1 MSCCLQVTFLS
12 ASLSYPSI
20 RERRQAERPAVR
32 RTHDFRAVARTHYKN
47 ANEVINYRKKKEKC
61 NAVDSFDSRRK
72 EGDCRQSEAGSDV
85 IDRLPDRVF
94 PQNDDQGYR
103 FIIDPC
109 GAETHR
115 QQPQSDCSQ
124 GKFTEIFLRKVRF
137 CHRRSAKN
145 LRRNPQ
151 YDGRRLIHGNSN
163 FHQRKQTKSVRD
175 ASRHQLL
182 SAGI

>member
-1 MSCCLQVTFLS
+1 MSCSQKVTFRS
-12 ASLSYPSI
+12 AALSYPSI

-61 NAVDSFDSRRK
+61 NAVDSIDSRRK
-72 EGDCRQSEAGSDV
+72 ERDRRQSEAGSDV
-85 IDRLPDRVF
+85 FNRLSDRVF

-103 FIIDPC
+103 FIGDPC

-115 QQPQSDCSQ
+115 QQHQSDRSQ

-137 CHRRSAKN
+137 CHRRSAEN
-145 LRRNPQ
+145 LRRDPQ
-151 YDGRRLIHGNSN
+151 YDGRR
-163 FHQRKQTKSVRD
+163 
-175 ASRHQLL
+175 
-182 SAGI
+182 